1 MAWRSR
7 LRLVTGLPLRLK
19 LGASAAI
26 LFFAAAL
33 VVVSLI
39 VWRQEVLAKNVAGD
53 AAWAAY
59 KLDRETIQMRNA
71 VLQAEDTPQ
80 ALHDVRMRFELLY
93 SRINLLRQGEIAEL
107 FRSLPDARALVPE
120 ILSRSDALD
129 AALSRMSP
137 DAPRLSALDERLQAL
152 SGLSER
158 LVVAVNA
165 YLAQAKTRERE
176 VQLTLYATL
185 LALILLMCGAT
196 VLVIRFLFQEAGD
209 NIAARQALEH
219 LSQELKDTARE
230 AESANQAKSDFL
242 ATVSH
247 EIRTPLNG
255 VLGMTELLRERE
267 LDGTSHQYVET
278 IHESGSQLLTLIS
291 DLLDFSKIEAGHLEI
306 ERETF
311 SLQALIDSLL
321 RLLEPRAQHV
331 ELISDVAP
339 SVPSHSLGDA
349 GRLRQV
355 LLNLLSNALKFT
367 SRGSVTLIVKPMRG
381 DWMHFEVRDTGCG
394 IEDADP
400 QRLFQPFYQGASA
413 VHYQGGTG
421 LGLAISKRL
430 VEAMQGR
437 IGVSS
442 PAGEGSRFWF
452 ELPLPSASETPA
464 TAPQQEADASARDTC
479 PAPLLVVEDNPVNR
493 QVAVAMLERLGQTVT
508 VVDSGEAALELTAD
522 TPFALIFLD
531 IRMPG
536 FDGPETARRLR
547 QQTGPNQ
554 ATPLI
559 AMTASVT
566 THEHQRALDAG
577 MVEVLTKPIR
587 QQALRDALIRFGL
600 CDVDTEPMPAAPAP
614 SAAETDAGEPPLLD
628 KQAFAMLGETL
639 GKAQRSA
646 LVAAWQHQARLLE
659 DALEAAIAQSD
670 LARAAELAHRLKGES
685 ASLDLACL
693 VRDSDRLEAA
703 ARQGD
708 VEEVGRQWEALRPT
722 LAASRQALRMA
733 NDMPH

>member
-129 AALSRMSP
+129 AALRRMSP
-137 DAPRLSALDERLQAL
+137 DTPRLSALDERLQAL

-247 EIRTPLNG
+247 EVRTPLNG
-255 VLGMTELLRERE
+255 VIGLL
-267 LDGTSHQYVET
+267 
-278 IHESGSQLLTLIS
+278 
-291 DLLDFSKIEAGHLEI
+291 
-306 ERETF
+306 
-311 SLQALIDSLL
+311 
-321 RLLEPRAQHV
+321 
-331 ELISDVAP
+331 
-339 SVPSHSLGDA
+339 SVLSGDA
-349 GRLRQV
+349 GLNAQQTKYV
-355 LLNLLSNALKFT
+355 QTAHQSAQHLLGLLNEILDISKMEAGKLELEPTNVRLDETIDAVLRLIEMTVTAAHAQGKWVGVCGELASDRLAVPLLIGL
-367 SRGSVTLIVKPMRG
+367 GVDELSVTPRSIALVKARVR
-381 DWMHFEVRDTGCG
+381 EVDSRQARTLVDRALAL
-394 IEDADP
+394 DS
-400 QRLFQPFYQGASA
+400 ASA
-413 VHYQGGTG
+413 V
-421 LGLAISKRL
+421 R
-430 VEAMQGR
+430 
-437 IGVSS
+437 
-442 PAGEGSRFWF
+442 
-452 ELPLPSASETPA
+452 
-464 TAPQQEADASARDTC
+464 
-479 PAPLLVVEDNPVNR
+479 
-493 QVAVAMLERLGQTVT
+493 
-508 VVDSGEAALELTAD
+508 
-522 TPFALIFLD
+522 
-531 IRMPG
+531 
-536 FDGPETARRLR
+536 
-547 QQTGPNQ
+547 
-554 ATPLI
+554 
-559 AMTASVT
+559 
-566 THEHQRALDAG
+566 
-577 MVEVLTKPIR
+577 
-587 QQALRDALIRFGL
+587 
-600 CDVDTEPMPAAPAP
+600 
-614 SAAETDAGEPPLLD
+614 
-628 KQAFAMLGETL
+628 
-639 GKAQRSA
+639 A
-646 LVAAWQHQARLLE
+646 LVAEMH
-659 DALEAAIAQSD
+659 
-670 LARAAELAHRLKGES
+670 
-685 ASLDLACL
+685 
-693 VRDSDRLEAA
+693 
-703 ARQGD
+703 
-708 VEEVGRQWEALRPT
+708 
-722 LAASRQALRMA
+722 
-733 NDMPH
+733 